1 MNTNKWQNKI
11 STLYTRPEPWLT
23 VIKHSGKGSIS
34 YSNIV
39 QWQPYIT
46 VIKHSYSNIVQWQP
60 YITVIKHS
68 YSNIVQWQPYITVI
82 KHYYSN
88 IVQWQPYITV
98 CSVWIVCFN
107 IWQLLDKSYSKFNVE
122 KGKFIARI
130 SACSKHGSYPVDEN
144 DFSKSL

>member
-23 VIKHSGKGSIS
+23 VIKHSGKGSI
-34 YSNIV
+34 
-39 QWQPYIT
+39 
-46 VIKHSYSNIVQWQP
+46 SYSNIVQWQP